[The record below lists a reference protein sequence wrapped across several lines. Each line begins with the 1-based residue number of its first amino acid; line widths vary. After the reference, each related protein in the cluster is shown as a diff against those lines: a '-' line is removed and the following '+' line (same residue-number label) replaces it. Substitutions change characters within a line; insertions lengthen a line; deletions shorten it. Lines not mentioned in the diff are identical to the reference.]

1 MTSGG
6 TLKDR
11 RVLVTGGTRGI
22 GLATVRALVRD
33 GARVVT
39 CYHRDRAAAD
49 ALAAEFEDAAQPPR
63 IVRADVTSPA
73 ALARLADRC
82 AEDLDGLDVVVNN
95 AGVDGGA
102 PLAELERSEW
112 DRVLRTDLTSCY
124 LVVQSVLG
132 LLGDGASIVNIGASG
147 ALRGRPAAASHG
159 AAKAALI
166 GLTRSLAKELG
177 PRGIRVNTV
186 APGPVHDP
194 DGPPLPPRMLEGIRR
209 MSALGRLAEPRDVAE
224 AVLYLAGDAA
234 GCVSGVTLNVDGGM

>member
-22 GLATVRALVRD
+22 GLATVRALVRE

-39 CYHRDRAAAD
+39 CYHRDQAAAG
-49 ALAAEFEDAAQPPR
+49 ALAAEFSGAAEPPR
-63 IVRADVTSPA
+63 IVRADVTDPA
-73 ALARLADRC
+73 ALERLAASC
-82 AEDLDGLDVVVNN
+82 AEELDGLDVVVNN
-95 AGVDGGA
+95 VGVDGSA
-102 PLAELERSEW
+102 PLAQLERAEW
-112 DRVLRTDLTSCY
+112 DRVLRTDLTGCY
-124 LVVQSVLG
+124 LVVQAVLG
-132 LLGDGASIVNIGASG
+132 LLGEGASIVNVGASG
-147 ALRGRPAAASHG
+147 ALRGRPAAAHHG

-194 DGPPLPPRMLEGIRR
+194 DAPSLPPRALAGIRG
-209 MSALGRLAEPRDVAE
+209 MAALGRLAEPRDVAD
-224 AVLYLAGDAA
+224 AVLYLAGDGAR
-234 GCVSGVTLNVDGGM
+234 CVSGVTLNVDGGM